1 MGPYWCRVHAPSS
14 CNAPQSS
21 PTHPKSKMRKATIF
35 FSGGASNLSFPF
47 WSPNLFQYGK
57 IMHIGFWIRWGFL
70 ILVVTLS
77 PRSSFITKLLKIN
90 TTKVIEIRA
99 APKILVFG
107 GAQNW
112 RKKWQN
118 YCNLST
124 TKKIFFWRGPKL
136 KIKHDRS
143 IEPDKK
149 NTILVELHQKLS
161 FGGVTQSWRLK
172 LAKILKF
179 EFRFHM
185 FRSYFLSF
193 FHRIFISHGY
203 QLVFKMH

>member
-1 MGPYWCRVHAPSS
+1 
-14 CNAPQSS
+14 
-21 PTHPKSKMRKATIF
+21 
-35 FSGGASNLSFPF
+35 
-47 WSPNLFQYGK
+47 
-57 IMHIGFWIRWGFL
+57 MHIGFWIRWGFL

-77 PRSSFITKLLKIN
+77 PRSSFITQLLKID

-112 RKKWQN
+112 RKN
-118 YCNLST
+118 M
-124 TKKIFFWRGPKL
+124 TKVLQFEHHKKNNFLAGPKVEN
-136 KIKHDRS
+136 KTWQKYWTRQ
-143 IEPDKK
+143 K

-161 FGGVTQSWRLK
+161 FWGVTQSWRLK